1 MEMKKNLICE
11 DGALCILT
19 RSVVK
24 VGLDF
29 RYCIPVGPES
39 DVDPLWKPV
48 GLILN
53 VPGEKVRIQFWI
65 NIQPKSEF
73 FKTL

>member
-53 VPGEKVRIQFWI
+53 VPGEKVRIQF
-65 NIQPKSEF
+65 
-73 FKTL
+73 